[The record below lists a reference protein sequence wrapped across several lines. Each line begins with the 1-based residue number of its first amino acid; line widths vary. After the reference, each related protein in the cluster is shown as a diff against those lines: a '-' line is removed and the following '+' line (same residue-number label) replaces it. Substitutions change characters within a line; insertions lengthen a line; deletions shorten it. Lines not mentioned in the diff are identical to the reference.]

1 LRWNKAILIAFLLLS
16 VGTAFAQEEG
26 VETGAEGLRS
36 LGLGMG
42 IGLTVGL
49 AAVGAGLAI
58 GHTGAAAI
66 GAIAEKPE
74 MATWGLIIVA
84 LAEGIALYGLV
95 IGFMLIGKL

>member
-1 LRWNKAILIAFLLLS
+1 MRCNRAILIAFLLLS
-16 VGTAFAQEEG
+16 VGTAFAQEE
-26 VETGAEGLRS
+26 AEEAESGGLRS
-36 LGLGMG
+36 LGLGVG